1 MTKKLLSLL
10 LAVLMVMSYVTPVMA
25 LPLDLKPLEDAVED
39 TQAAIGGIDKLDPIG
54 GGDAVLP
61 GAETQAKPAK
71 LSTSVVQ
78 RMKIKAYA
86 ASGTKTADCQPSQGA
101 KLLSY
106 TIGEVTGSDEEGW
119 TTTVTF
125 HFKSGDKFE
134 AAARD
139 SFNTR
144 SEMASAGITGNWVYY
159 FNDTHPADQT
169 LTLYRNGN
177 AWAYYDYRGV
187 LTNIKSSGNIS
198 IGHLI
203 AVDMRLDTELPT
215 FYTVTYTDGADDE
228 EVFADQTYTVEEGKA
243 TPAFKGEPTREGYIF
258 KGWQP
263 EIAEAVTADATYTAQ
278 WEVESKTVARVESTG
293 EEYETLQAAIDA
305 AKALIADENG
315 NHSAQTVT
323 LLKNVTE
330 SVSAGWVRTKN
341 VAWNFDLTIDLNGY
355 TLTGSGGSVITVLD
369 GSNFA
374 AKMTYTLHI
383 KDSVGTGVITGGNA
397 ATGGAIYLKGKPTST
412 VVIDG
417 GTFTG
422 NTATSSGGAIWANI
436 SSGGKIIV
444 NNGTFTKNTAPTG
457 GAITALNLTVNGGV
471 FTENS
476 ATGTAQNT
484 GRGGAICVWGT
495 PAYLTVNGG
504 KIYNNTAA
512 LNGDDI
518 VFQIQANRV
527 GEMKLISAK
536 DMGVFARGWYRDE
549 VGARYSEDNEV
560 EFTEY
565 ASYKTKGA
573 AVSLKAVLGDP
584 EYTVT
589 YTDGVDGEEVFADQ
603 SYTVKEGEATPAF
616 NGTPSRK
623 GYKFLGW
630 QPAVAATVTEDVTY
644 TAQWE
649 IAKYKLTFNGNG
661 TNQLSGTIS
670 GSYTSKTLYTMGTAV
685 NLKTAM
691 DGKSFTKALSEDYST
706 NYRQIGWNTKAD
718 GSGEHYE
725 MNGTLVMPDS
735 DVTLYAEW
743 EGYEWIYWNVQMG
756 VGGDYITYTTKY
768 MGPKA
773 DVQSFKAYTGNE
785 GNQYGKVP
793 EAYYTPVKATAK
805 EEYKFI
811 GWYDVAKNNC
821 ISTKD
826 TLYVQDF
833 RDLRALKLGE
843 SGSVL
848 EARFEHIA
856 CDKHLEDVR
865 VITEPTCTEDGLKL
879 CRCTVCGKEIEVV
892 LSAPGHDHS
901 GKWTWNREDHW
912 KKCPRCGEILDRHEH
927 IYGEW
932 KAIGDNREERGC
944 TVCGFIQYAQIIKI
958 DGKPTTKPTD
968 EENPNTGAE
977 VR

>member
-1 MTKKLLSLL
+1 MSLR
-10 LAVLMVMSYVTPVMA
+10 SWP
-25 LPLDLKPLEDAVED
+25 LKPLEDAVED

-61 GAETQAKPAK
+61 GAETQSKPSK
-71 LSTSVVQ
+71 LTKTVVEKMNLKANAESGEKSGSCQ
-78 RMKIKAYA
+78 PTIKAK
-86 ASGTKTADCQPSQGA
+86 GV
-101 KLLSY
+101 SY
-106 TIGEVTGSDEEGW
+106 TIGDVVGSDEEGW

-159 FNDTHPADQT
+159 FNDAHPADQT
-169 LTLYRNGN
+169 LTLYRVGN
-177 AWAYYDYRGV
+177 QWKVKTASGGYAA
-187 LTNIKSSGNIS
+187 NITSAIAN
-198 IGHLI
+198 LI
-203 AVDMRLDTELPT
+203 QVDMRLDTELPT
-215 FYTVTYTDGADDE
+215 FYTVTYTDGVDGE

-263 EIAEAVTADATYTAQ
+263 EVAEAVTADATYTAQ

-305 AKALIADENG
+305 AVALINDTDG
-315 NHSAQTVT
+315 DHSAQTVT

-330 SVSAGWVRTKN
+330 SVKAYYISTLYTDW
-341 VAWNFDLTIDLNGY
+341 DYSLIIDLNGY
-355 TLTGSGGSVITVLD
+355 TVTGNGDSVFHFEKTGSG
-369 GSNFA
+369 A
-374 AKMTYTLHI
+374 AKKSCTFTI
-383 KDSVGTGVITGGNA
+383 KDSVGTGVVTGGNA
-397 ATGGAIYLKGKPTST
+397 KNGGAVYLKGHSYTSLI
-412 VVIDG
+412 IDG

-422 NTATSSGGAIWANI
+422 NTATSSGGAIWANVA
-436 SSGGKIIV
+436 SGGKIIV

-589 YTDGVDGEEVFADQ
+589 YTDGVDGEEIFADQ

-706 NYRQIGWNTKAD
+706 DYRQIGWNTKAD

-773 DVQSFKAYTGNE
+773 DVQSFKAYTGKE

-793 EAYYTPVKATAK
+793 AAYYTPVKATAK

-892 LSAPGHDHS
+892 LPALGHDHS

-912 KKCPRCGEILDRHEH
+912 KKCTRCGEILDRHEH